1 MTAPAQPAKA
11 ESAEHWKFSCGALLL
26 DLDGTLVD
34 STEAILRG
42 WHEWARTAGAATD
55 RLVDIV
61 HGRAAADTINALL
74 PGLSDDQLRRHIHD
88 VLRIQETDPAPARP
102 IAGATELVAGLDAG
116 QWAVV
121 TGCSV
126 GMATVRLAAGRLPT
140 PDVLVGDEHVRAG
153 KPDPEGYLLALRRL
167 GIGPGDAVAVEDAPA
182 GVAAARAAGIRTI
195 AVTSTHPAAALADA
209 DVVVTSLEHIRV
221 LTAGGRITLTSR
233 IRRA

>member
-1 MTAPAQPAKA
+1 MTAPPQPAKA
-11 ESAEHWKFSCGALLL
+11 GPAEQLTFSCAALLL

-34 STEAILRG
+34 SAEAIMRG
-42 WHEWARTAGAATD
+42 WNRWARTAGAATKG
-55 RLVDIV
+55 LADIV
-61 HGRAAADTINALL
+61 HGRAAADTINTLL
-74 PGLSDDQLRRHIHD
+74 PGLSPEELHRHVHE

-102 IAGATELVAGLDAG
+102 MPGAAALVADLDAG

-140 PDVLVGDEHVRAG
+140 PGVLVADEHVRGG

-167 GIGPGDAVAVEDAPA
+167 GVRPGDAVAVEDAPA

-195 AVTSTHPAAALADA
+195 AVTSTHSAGELDDA
-209 DVVVTSLEHIRV
+209 DIVVTSLKHIRV
-221 LTAGGRITLTSR
+221 GTARERLTLTFRERS
-233 IRRA
+233 A